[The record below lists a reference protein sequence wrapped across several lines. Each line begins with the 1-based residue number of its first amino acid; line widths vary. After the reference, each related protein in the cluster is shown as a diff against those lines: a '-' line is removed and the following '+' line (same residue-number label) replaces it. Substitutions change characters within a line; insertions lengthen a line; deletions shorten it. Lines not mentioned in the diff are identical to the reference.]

1 MKLYKSIFII
11 GFIAFCWSLL
21 PHSCLGQEFDFEF
34 KADPANSAAHSI
46 AEHIT
51 DIRDG
56 INHPKSWRDLSLD
69 GDHPAIGLL
78 NQAIDKMGIT
88 KVRLADTIHMLS
100 LPDGTYE
107 IRDMFVKT
115 AKTDTLEHQILAL
128 RFDSDAQLIGVEL
141 LSAVKNYQL
150 AFDRKVKAT
159 PKARQRVL
167 KQLKTFQN
175 ALQKGDNTK
184 VTKLLTDDAY
194 VVVGKVARYYHN
206 KEFGPYYQYAVTL
219 HETLVSGNVD
229 RHQVRPE
236 VHYDNINV
244 YELPPF
250 DDVFVANFFQEW
262 ESKGYFDKGY
272 VAMVFDFRDGVRVPV
287 RRWQDTPF
295 DTGYLEV
302 DLSPVAELEVPRLG
316 NFNYSQQ
323 ELTAFKGMEDRQE
336 KKKPGFLRRN
346 KRLIILG
353 LGTSAAVTAGALLLT
368 GGDKDTGLPGPP
380 GRPAFQ

>member
-1 MKLYKSIFII
+1 MKLYKSIFVI
-11 GFIAFCWSLL
+11 GFIAFCWAVL
-21 PHSCLGQEFDFEF
+21 PHSCLGQESAFEF

-46 AEHIT
+46 TKHIS

-56 INHPKSWRDLSLD
+56 INHPKSWKDLTLD

-88 KVRLADTIHMLS
+88 KVRLADTIHMLT

-141 LSAVKNYQL
+141 LSAAKNYQL

-159 PKARQRVL
+159 PEARRRVI

-175 ALQKGDNTK
+175 ALVEGDKVK
-184 VTKLLTDDAY
+184 VTKFLTDDAY
-194 VVVGKVARYYHN
+194 VVVGKIARYYYN
-206 KEFGPYYQYAVTL
+206 DTFGPYYQYAVTR
-219 HETLVSGNVD
+219 HKTLVSGNVAS
-229 RHQVRPE
+229 QQSNPE
-236 VHYDNINV
+236 IRYNNINV

-250 DDVFVANFFQEW
+250 DDVFVVTFFQEW
-262 ESKGYFDKGY
+262 ESENYFDKGY
-272 VAMVFDFRDGVRVPV
+272 VAMVFDLRDGVRVPV

-302 DLSPVAELEVPRLG
+302 DLSPVTELAVPRLG
-316 NFNYSQQ
+316 TFSYSQQ
-323 ELTAFKGMEDRQE
+323 KFTSLKVMEDRHE
-336 KKKPGFLRRN
+336 KAKPGFLRRN

-353 LGTSAAVTAGALLLT
+353 LGTSAAVTAGAILLT
-368 GGDKDTGLPGPP
+368 GGDKNTGLPDPP
-380 GRPAFQ
+380 GRPAFR